1 MRIARR
7 YMLSVLATLALAGAT
22 PLCAQKIPGTKS
34 GIVKTADGTK
44 IHYLAAGHTGFK
56 IIDKG
61 HSNESPR
68 IDTNPELLFI
78 PGWTMPAW
86 IWEHQITHFAKT
98 HRVIAIDPRGQG
110 ESSKPREG
118 YFPAQ
123 RARDIRAVI
132 EQLKL
137 TNVVLVGWSMGVAD
151 IAAYVE
157 QFGTADVRAIVLA
170 DGLAGGFD
178 AQFTAAMLKFS
189 GDFQKDREKTTGPFV
204 RSMFRTPQT
213 EDYLERLTAS
223 ALQTPT
229 DAAVALFVGAFT
241 ADLRPALTKI
251 DKPTLVL
258 AAGDEKTNPWVPRYR
273 EMADSI
279 PGARLELPPGTGHA
293 LFVDDAARF
302 NSLLEALLSP
312 PARTPPLP

>member
-1 MRIARR
+1 MKPHIRAA
-7 YMLSVLATLALAGAT
+7 LLLTAALALAASV
-22 PLCAQKIPGTKS
+22 PAQRVDSAKGRFFT
-34 GIVKTADGTK
+34 TTDGTK
-44 IHYLAAGHTGFK
+44 IHYLDTDRRFTISGCDHCDEPPK
-56 IIDKG
+56 IK
-61 HSNESPR
+61 SVS
-68 IDTNPELLFI
+68 DTTLLFI

-98 HRVIAIDPRGQG
+98 HRVVAIDPRGQG
-110 ESSKPREG
+110 ESSKPRDG

-170 DGLAGGFD
+170 DGLAGGYD

-189 GDFQKDREKTTGPFV
+189 GTFLKEREKTTGPFV
-204 RSMFRTPQT
+204 RSMFRTPQS
-213 EDYLERLTAS
+213 EEYLERLTA
-223 ALQTPT
+223 AAMKTPT

-241 ADLRPALTKI
+241 VDQRAALTKI

-279 PGARLELPPGTGHA
+279 PGARLELLPGTGHA
-293 LFVDDAARF
+293 LFVDDPARF
-302 NSLLEALLSP
+302 NSLLEGLLSTSS
-312 PARTPPLP
+312 TPSSPK